1 MLLYPPVQPVRNVE
15 VAYTSYA
22 VHPQGLNVFE
32 VQREPSGSLGKGD
45 VVNLTYKK
53 ANDGWIVHTEVK
65 LTKIRTFDKDSVE
78 FVAERC
84 RITPGEERDHLPY
97 VLLHVPR
104 SQARL
109 GWWPMIEFVIGRPW
123 ASNTIPST
131 VNWQPRSVF
140 PRGRL
145 PIEVRRILEPA
156 RPDVEEVC
164 ELLRKVP
171 VEVIM
176 EITRE
181 DGARV
186 EVARAIVDDADVAN

>member
-1 MLLYPPVQPVRNVE
+1 MLSYPPVQPVRNVE

-53 ANDGWIVHTEVK
+53 ANDGWI
-65 LTKIRTFDKDSVE
+65 

-123 ASNTIPST
+123 ASNIIPST
-131 VNWQPRSVF
+131 VNWQPRSAF

-186 EVARAIVDDADVAN
+186 EVARAMVDDADIAI